1 MKNLKFKNVMGVVLS
16 LLALGIL
23 IVGIWYGWQY
33 FSLRRALYCPSVGQI
48 DRAQIMSLKEFQ
60 EADKSLKVYEEELQ
74 KHFVAEARKLEP
86 AKQTELFM
94 KLKEQLD
101 QQRVKISNP
110 LLQRAEAAVALVARE
125 KAMTVILDK
134 KIVVCGPED
143 ITQDVIKKFQSADK
157 LIEPANTPQD
167 NSGIGYFDQEVIRS
181 LKPFLTVDVQLVKI
195 YQDME
200 KELKDKAG
208 KSSPAQREAL
218 LKQYSERFEAQKSQ
232 MLKPLF
238 KKVADTVDKTA
249 KGKGLKLVLDKE
261 EVMYGGTNVTDD
273 VVKEFLAGEEFRQ

>member
-1 MKNLKFKNVMGVVLS
+1 VKKLKFKNVMGVVLP

-33 FSLRRALYCPSVGQI
+33 FSLKRALYCPSVGQI
-48 DRAQIMSLKEFQ
+48 DRAQIMNLREFQ
-60 EADKSLKVYEEELQ
+60 EADKALKAYEEELQ
-74 KHFVAEARKLEP
+74 KHFVNEARKLEP
-86 AKQTELFM
+86 ARQTELFM

-101 QQRVKISNP
+101 QRRVKISNP
-110 LLQRAEAAVALVARE
+110 LFQRAEAAVAQVARE

-143 ITQDVIKKFQSADK
+143 ITQDVIKKFQSAEK
-157 LIEPANTPQD
+157 LAEPVSIPQD
-167 NSGIGYFDQEVIRS
+167 SSGIGYFDQEVIRS
-181 LKPFLTVDVQLVKI
+181 LKPFLTVDVQLVRI

-200 KELKDKAG
+200 KELKEKAG
-208 KSSPAQREAL
+208 KSSPAQREEL
-218 LKQYSERFEAQKSQ
+218 LKQYTERFESQKNQ

-238 KKVADTVDKTA
+238 KKVSDTVDKIA
-249 KGKGLKLVLDKE
+249 RGKGLKLVLDKE

-273 VVKEFLAGEEFRQ
+273 VVKGFLAGEDFRQ